1 MTQNSYFI
9 IIYFFV
15 VISFITFLFSLR
27 TLGYNNAPAYMN
39 GFYLY
44 NLVGFLAACGM
55 WAIPNFFIVNN
66 VLILFNYGFLG
77 YFFLKITG
85 KHKNINAVSLMY
97 IFFFI
102 VTIFLLIPNLKG
114 YPMAKSVSAISNLG
128 ELSLIGFYF
137 YSISGIRN
145 ELDHLRREPAFWIAL
160 GLFIYLVL
168 VTPIALFDEFLR
180 NSIKASIFYLLSLIY
195 PFAILILQICF
206 IKAFLCTKKLD
217 NSIHKVSE

>member
-1 MTQNSYFI
+1 MTIGFYQL

-15 VISFITFLFSLR
+15 VISFFTFLFSIR
-27 TLGYNNAPAYMN
+27 TVGRNNTPAYMD
-39 GFYLY
+39 GFYFY

-55 WAIPNFFIVNN
+55 WVIPNFFIVNN

-85 KHKNINAVSLMY
+85 KHKNINAVSLIY

-102 VTIFLLIPNLKG
+102 VTIFLLIPNLKE
-114 YPMAKSVSAISNLG
+114 YPMAKSVSAISDLG

-145 ELDHLRREPAFWIAL
+145 ELDFRRDPAFWIAL

-168 VTPIALFDEFLR
+168 VIPMALFDEFLR
-180 NSIKASIFYLLSLIY
+180 ISITASRFYLLSLIY

-206 IKAFLCTKKLD
+206 IKAFLCTKKLETT
-217 NSIHKVSE
+217 IRQVSE

>member
-85 KHKNINAVSLMY
+85 KHKNINAVSLIY

-128 ELSLIGFYF
+128 ELSLIGYYF
-137 YSISGIRN
+137 YSILGIKN
-145 ELDHLRREPAFWIAL
+145 ELDMRREPAFWIAL
-160 GLFIYLVL
+160 GVFIYLVL
-168 VTPIALFDEFLR
+168 VIPMALFDDFLR
-180 NSIKASIFYLLSLIY
+180 VKLAASRFYLLSLIY
-195 PFAILILQICF
+195 PFAILILQLFF
-206 IKAFLCTKKLD
+206 IRAFIVTKKLV
-217 NSIHKVSE
+217 N